1 MTGAGELLDS
11 DNKMNE
17 VAEALMME
25 PTRYPVLTGVPYVL
39 IEEKKSWDSVY
50 GSALGSG
57 RVQGRVVSLY
67 LGVCL
72 CGGKL

>member
-1 MTGAGELLDS
+1 MDASVEAGLDIEEAGELLDS

-39 IEEKKSWDSVY
+39 VEEKKS
-50 GSALGSG
+50 
-57 RVQGRVVSLY
+57 
-67 LGVCL
+67 
-72 CGGKL
+72 